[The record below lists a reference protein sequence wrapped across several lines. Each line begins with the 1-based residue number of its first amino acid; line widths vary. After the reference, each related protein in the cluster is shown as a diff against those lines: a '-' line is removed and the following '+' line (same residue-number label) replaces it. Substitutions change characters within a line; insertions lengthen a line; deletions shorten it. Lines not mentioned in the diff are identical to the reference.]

1 MKHLK
6 KYNEDSENPITD
18 IMEVDLFSDF
28 HYTVLDVIEEM
39 GSTGENIGFMWIATD
54 IGINNWRYDK
64 PDFYNSIY
72 SKSTEDFSKSV
83 LGSGSVQNTHWI
95 KNNIYSDGNIRMCF
109 CANFKFPV
117 NTKLSKF
124 LSNTKKMQDLEV
136 LLDRLGS
143 SFESIE
149 LAQHYSNTRLLRLYA
164 VLSAEETIKIGNKV
178 EMKLPSLT

>member
-6 KYNEDSENPITD
+6 KYNEDLENPITD

-39 GSTGENIGFMWIATD
+39 GSTGENIGFLWITKS

-64 PDFYNSIY
+64 PDFYESIY
-72 SKSTEDFSKSV
+72 KKSTENFNKSV
-83 LGSGSVQNTHWI
+83 LGSEGGD
-95 KNNIYSDGNIRMCF
+95 YSDGDIRMCF

-117 NTKLSKF
+117 NIELSNF
-124 LSNTKKMQDLEV
+124 LSNAKKMQDLQV

>member
-6 KYNEDSENPITD
+6 KYNEDLENPITD

-28 HYTVLDVIEEM
+28 YYTVLDVIEEM
-39 GSTGENIGFMWIATD
+39 GSTGENIGFLWITKD

-64 PDFYNSIY
+64 SDFYDSIY
-72 SKSTEDFSKSV
+72 KKSTENFNKSV
-83 LGSGSVQNTHWI
+83 LGSEGGD
-95 KNNIYSDGNIRMCF
+95 YSDGDIRMCF

-117 NTKLSKF
+117 NTELSNF
-124 LSNTKKMQDLEV
+124 LSNTKKMQDLQV

>member
-6 KYNEDSENPITD
+6 KYNENSENPITD

-39 GSTGENIGFMWIATD
+39 GSTGENIGFMWITKD

-64 PDFYNSIY
+64 SDFYDSIY
-72 SKSTEDFSKSV
+72 KKSTENFKKSV
-83 LGSGSVQNTHWI
+83 LGSDTEGDGD
-95 KNNIYSDGNIRMCF
+95 YSDGKIRMCF

-117 NTKLSKF
+117 NIELSNF
-124 LSNTKKMQDLEV
+124 LSNAKKMQDLQV

-149 LAQHYSNTRLLRLYA
+149 LRQHYKNTSLLRLYA

>member
-6 KYNEDSENPITD
+6 KYNEDLENPITD

-28 HYTVLDVIEEM
+28 YYTVLDVIEEM
-39 GSTGENIGFMWIATD
+39 GSTGENIGFLWITKD

-64 PDFYNSIY
+64 SDFYDSIY
-72 SKSTEDFSKSV
+72 KKSTENFNKSV
-83 LGSGSVQNTHWI
+83 LGSEGGD
-95 KNNIYSDGNIRMCF
+95 YSDGKIRMCF

-117 NTKLSKF
+117 NTELSNF

>member
-6 KYNEDSENPITD
+6 KYNEDLENQITD

-39 GSTGENIGFMWIATD
+39 GSTGENIGFLWITKD
-54 IGINNWRYDK
+54 IGINNWRYDES
-64 PDFYNSIY
+64 DFYNSIY
-72 SKSTEDFSKSV
+72 KKSTESFKKSV
-83 LGSGSVQNTHWI
+83 LGSEGGD
-95 KNNIYSDGNIRMCF
+95 YSDGKIRMCF

-117 NTKLSKF
+117 NTELSNF
-124 LSNTKKMQDLEV
+124 LSNTKKMQDLQV

-164 VLSAEETIKIGNKV
+164 VLSAEETVKIGNKV

>member
-6 KYNEDSENPITD
+6 KYNEDLENPITD
-18 IMEVDLFSDF
+18 IMKVDLFSDF

-39 GSTGENIGFMWIATD
+39 GSSGENIGFMWITKS
-54 IGINNWRYDK
+54 IGINNWRYDES
-64 PDFYNSIY
+64 DFYDSIY
-72 SKSTEDFSKSV
+72 KKSTENFNKSV
-83 LGSGSVQNTHWI
+83 LGSEGGD
-95 KNNIYSDGNIRMCF
+95 YSDGDIRMCF

-117 NTKLSKF
+117 NTELSNF
-124 LSNTKKMQDLEV
+124 LSNTKKMQDLQV

-178 EMKLPSLT
+178 EMKLPSLR

>member
-6 KYNEDSENPITD
+6 KYNEDLENPITD

-39 GSTGENIGFMWIATD
+39 GSSGENIGFMWITKS

-64 PDFYNSIY
+64 SDFYDSIY
-72 SKSTEDFSKSV
+72 KKSTENFNKSV
-83 LGSGSVQNTHWI
+83 LGSEGGD
-95 KNNIYSDGNIRMCF
+95 YSDGDIRMCF

-117 NTKLSKF
+117 NIKLSKF
-124 LSNTKKMQDLEV
+124 LSNSNKMQDLQV

-164 VLSAEETIKIGNKV
+164 VLSSEETIKIGNKV